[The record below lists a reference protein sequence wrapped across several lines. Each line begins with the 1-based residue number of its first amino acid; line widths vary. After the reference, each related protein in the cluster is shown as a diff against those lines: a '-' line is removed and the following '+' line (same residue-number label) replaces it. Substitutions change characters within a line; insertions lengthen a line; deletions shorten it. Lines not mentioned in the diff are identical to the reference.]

1 MILGCGCCAAWGLLR
16 IELLLGLALV
26 LIRLLREGKLLN
38 LFQAS
43 CVHIDDALG
52 ELGVARGALCES
64 HLASIDEV
72 PALILVVVLRL
83 KSLLA

>member
-1 MILGCGCCAAWGLLR
+1 M
-16 IELLLGLALV
+16 
-26 LIRLLREGKLLN
+26 
-38 LFQAS
+38 
-43 CVHIDDALG
+43 HIDDALG

-83 KSLLA
+83 KSLLAQIAKIVGGYVRLGAIVRHDVFLEGALPTA